1 MITYLE
7 HTPSALS
14 EDATVWA
21 LSDGRPGNAR
31 QAEALAEALAPGR
44 AKSIHLAPRAP
55 WRWASPYRLP
65 GSAFA
70 FGPEFAEALNHPP
83 GLAIGC
89 GRQAA
94 LATRLLRTAGSRAVH
109 ILDPRTARACWDMLI
124 IPAHDGI
131 HGENVIIANGSLN
144 PVDDAW
150 LAAARADFAWIGR
163 VPGPRLGVLVGGD
176 SRHGKL
182 PAVTGEVLAN
192 LIHHWHD
199 ATGGSV
205 LATTSRRT
213 PAALAERLAQPF
225 RRVPG
230 LCWTGPSDGAN
241 PYPGILAFADR
252 IVCSADS
259 VNLLSEACATRVPV
273 HVTGMDAMGDRR
285 VKFVRGLFASGR
297 VHALESA
304 AALTA
309 PAPPMLPLRET
320 ARIAA
325 IVRDRLGAI
334 ASSTQLNSS
343 HS

>member
-1 MITYLE
+1 M
-7 HTPSALS
+7 
-14 EDATVWA
+14 VWA

-70 FGPEFAEALNHPP
+70 FGAEFADALNHPP
-83 GLAIGC
+83 ALAIGC

-94 LATRLLRTAGSRAVH
+94 LATRLLHLAGSRAVQ
-109 ILDPRTARACWDMLI
+109 ILDPRTARADWDVLI
-124 IPAHDGI
+124 IPAHDDVRG
-131 HGENVIIANGSLN
+131 GNVIIANGSLN

-150 LAAARADFAWIGR
+150 LAAARVEFSWIKR
-163 VPGPRLGVLVGGD
+163 VPDPRLGVLVGGD
-176 SRHGKL
+176 SRHGTL

-192 LIHHWHD
+192 LIHHWHGT
-199 ATGGSV
+199 TGGSV

-213 PAALAERLAQPF
+213 PAALAERLAQQF

-230 LCWTGPSDGAN
+230 LCWTGSGDGAN
-241 PYPGILAFADR
+241 PYPGILAFAER
-252 IVCSADS
+252 IVCTADS

-273 HVTGMDAMGDRR
+273 HVIGMDAMTDRR
-285 VKFVRGLFASGR
+285 VAFVSRLLASGR

-304 AALTA
+304 HTLTIPA
-309 PAPPMLPLRET
+309 PAMPPLRET

-325 IVRDRLGAI
+325 IVRERLGTIVPSAM
-334 ASSTQLNSS
+334 LNSS
-343 HS
+343 RS